1 MMTLLQNLQF
11 GTPLALAGLL
21 ALPII
26 WWLLRFTP
34 PRPRQLKFPP
44 LRILLSLPNQEET
57 PDKTPWWLLA
67 LRLLLAALLIFA
79 VAQPFLQ
86 PRGSGVLPTGPR
98 LIIMDNG
105 WAAAGQWNARRDFLI
120 GVLEQ
125 ARDQGAPV
133 TLALTAPSAIQIPV
147 QQGIARDALE
157 TARLIKPSALK
168 TDRLGLLKKLESAGS
183 KDFSSIVWLSD
194 GFDAGS
200 ATAFAEGLRNLS
212 PSATLI
218 AHGPEATSLP
228 LALGPL
234 TVQGNDIKLNVLRP
248 ETSATAAAILTVR
261 AVNGRILLE
270 QPVTLSSTQA
280 TPASFVLPTALRN
293 EIQSVGLVDQEHA
306 GARQLFDDR
315 WRRRTIALMANQSI
329 EQAQPLL
336 SPLHYL
342 RRGLEPFAELFE
354 PLDQAEVSSLM
365 DAGLNM
371 LVLSDFGSIPGEDQ
385 DRLAQWI
392 NNGGVLLRFAGPR
405 LAAGGDDLLP
415 VTLREGDRA
424 LGSSLSWDVPQGIAP
439 FPETSPFAGLT
450 IDPTVKITRQVL
462 AEPDPDMASRTWA
475 MLDDG
480 TPLVTAQR
488 RGKGL
493 IVLFHVTSN
502 ANWSNLPLSG
512 LFLDMLQ
519 RVAGIDP
526 ASVVANTASSDT
538 DFVPRLILTGQGE
551 LSSPDGTA
559 QPIAAK
565 DFDKAVADQNH
576 PPGFYAKQGREY
588 ALNLALAET
597 DLRAMPASLPG
608 AETRGYA
615 AEPRKDLAPYL
626 FLIAALLFM
635 ADTLATLIIGGGLT
649 RKTAT
654 AAIAALVL
662 FMPAPDRPAL
672 AQNANEQQIS
682 DRDIAA
688 ALESRLAYVETGDSE
703 IDQISKEGLF
713 GLTLYLTDRT
723 SATLAEPQGVNIE
736 SDELTFYPLLYWP
749 VREDAQALS
758 GNARAKLQAYMRNG
772 GMVFFDTRD
781 GGLDL
786 DGGGNNGLKNLLEGL
801 ELPPLEPV
809 PDQHVLTRSFYLLD
823 RFPGRYDGAR
833 PWVESRIGD
842 TNENPG
848 ASDGVTSVIIG
859 SNDYAAAWAIDDNG
873 NPLYAVVPGI
883 ERQREFALRTGINAV
898 MYALTGNYKADQ
910 VHVPAFLER
919 LGQ

>member
-1 MMTLLQNLQF
+1 MMFLLQTLQF

-21 ALPII
+21 ALPVI

-67 LRLLLAALLIFA
+67 LRLLLAAILIFA

-86 PRGSGVLPTGPR
+86 PRGSGALPQGPR
-98 LIIMDNG
+98 LIIVDNG
-105 WAAAGQWNARRDFLI
+105 WAAAARWNGRREFLI
-120 GVLEQ
+120 GALEQ
-125 ARDQGAPV
+125 ARDQGVPV
-133 TLALTAPSAIQIPV
+133 TLALTAAGANQIPV
-147 QQGIARDALE
+147 QQGLARDVLEIARLVKPVALN
-157 TARLIKPSALK
+157 
-168 TDRLGLLKKLESAGS
+168 TDRLTLLRKLEDAGNRE
-183 KDFSSIVWLSD
+183 FSSIVWLAD

-200 ATAFAEGLRNLS
+200 AAAFAEGLRKLS
-212 PSATLI
+212 PSAALVV
-218 AHGPEATSLP
+218 HEPEAASLP

-234 TVQGNDIKLNVLRP
+234 TVQGNDIKVNVLKP
-248 ETSATAAAILTVR
+248 DSSAATEAALTVR
-261 AVNGRILLE
+261 AVNGRVLLE
-270 QPVTLSSTQA
+270 QSVKLASAPS
-280 TPASFVLPTALRN
+280 TPAGFVLPTALRN
-293 EIQSVGLVDQEHA
+293 EIQSVGIVEQEHA

-315 WRRRTIALMANQSI
+315 WRRRSIALMANASS

-342 RRGLEPFAELFE
+342 RRGLEPFAELSE
-354 PLDQAEVSSLM
+354 PQDQAELASLL

-371 LVLSDFGSIPGEDQ
+371 LVLSDFGSIPEGERE
-385 DRLAQWI
+385 RLSRWI
-392 NNGGVLLRFAGPR
+392 ESGGVLLRFAGPR

-415 VTLREGDRA
+415 VKLREGDRA
-424 LGSSLSWDVPQGIAP
+424 LGSSLSWDVPQAIAA
-439 FPETSPFAGLT
+439 FPETSPFAGLA
-450 IDPTVKITRQVL
+450 IDPSVKITRQVL
-462 AEPDPDMASRTWA
+462 AEPDPDIASRTWA
-475 MLDDG
+475 MLEDG

-526 ASVVANTASSDT
+526 ASIAATAASSDT

-551 LSSPDGTA
+551 LSSPDGAA
-559 QPIAAK
+559 QPIAAM
-565 DFDKAVADQNH
+565 DFDKTLADQNH
-576 PPGFYAKQGREY
+576 PPGLYARQGREY
-588 ALNLALAET
+588 ALNLKLTEA
-597 DLRAMPASLPG
+597 DVRAMPANLPG
-608 AETRGYA
+608 AALRGYA
-615 AEPRKDLAPYL
+615 DEPRQDLAPYL
-626 FLIAALLFM
+626 FLLAAIFFM
-635 ADTLATLIIGGGLT
+635 ADTLATLLIGGGLL
-649 RKTAT
+649 RKS
-654 AAIAALVL
+654 AAAAAMAL
-662 FMPAPDRPAL
+662 FLLGPAQDRPAL
-672 AQNANEQQIS
+672 AQSAGGTEIS

-688 ALESRLAYVETGDSE
+688 ALETRLAYVETGDSE
-703 IDQISKEGLF
+703 IDRISKEGLS

-723 SATLAEPQGVNIE
+723 SASLAEPQAVDIE
-736 SDELTFYPLLYWP
+736 RDDLTFYPLLYWP
-749 VREDAQALS
+749 VPENAQPLSDA
-758 GNARAKLQAYMRNG
+758 ARGKLQAYMRNG

-786 DGGGNNGLKNLLEGL
+786 DGGGNAGLKSLLAGL
-801 ELPPLEPV
+801 DLPPLEQV

-823 RFPGRYDGAR
+823 RFPGRYDGPR
-833 PWVESRIGD
+833 PWVESAIGEGGSD
-842 TNENPG
+842 PG
-848 ASDGVTSVIIG
+848 ASDGVSSVIIG
-859 SNDYAAAWAIDDNG
+859 SNDYAAAWAIDDG
-873 NPLYAVVPGI
+873 GSPLYAVVPGAD
-883 ERQREFALRTGINAV
+883 RQREFALRTGINVV